1 VFGKTASRNVDDDE
15 GLPKKP
21 SRESTEEAG
30 ESMGAAKA
38 DFLLLY
44 GFANLPTLEE
54 DEKDEADEEVAI
66 EEVGEVEGEETG
78 ETSPQTR

>member
-1 VFGKTASRNVDDDE
+1 
-15 GLPKKP
+15 
-21 SRESTEEAG
+21 
-30 ESMGAAKA
+30 MGAAKA